1 MSVGIFTLVMIAAVF
16 HASWNVLARK
26 VSGNLA
32 VFWLSLWVAVVV
44 WLPVVSGLGVL
55 RGPQALW
62 HMVVAGYP
70 YILATGALHAVYF
83 FLLAR
88 AYEHGEISV
97 VYPVARGSGIGL
109 TALSAWIFLAE
120 EITLLGAAGI
130 TLVSIGILS
139 MGLVAVRSAQSL
151 QGFRAALGV
160 GLTIVSYSLIDK
172 LGVGVVN
179 PILYI
184 WSMFALTALML
195 IPALR
200 RRHTGVIRQVWRTSW
215 RSIVL
220 IGIGSSGTYLIILFA
235 LTLGQVSYI
244 VALRELAVVIGALFG
259 VVFLQEPLTRVK
271 LIAIA
276 VITAGLVCIKFA
288 H

>member
-1 MSVGIFTLVMIAAVF
+1 MSIGIFTLVMIAAVF
-16 HASWNVLARK
+16 HASWNVLARR

-62 HMVVAGYP
+62 HMVATGYP
-70 YILATGALHAVYF
+70 YMLATGALHAVYF
-83 FLLAR
+83 FLLAQ

-109 TALSAWIFLAE
+109 TAVGAWAFLAE

-130 TLVSIGILS
+130 ALVSLGILS
-139 MGLVAVRSAQSL
+139 MGFVAVRSAQSL

-160 GLTIVSYSLIDK
+160 GATIVSYSLVDK
-172 LGVGVVN
+172 LGVAVVN

-195 IPALR
+195 IPTLR
-200 RRHTGVIRQVWRTSW
+200 RRHTGMIGQVWQTSW

-259 VVFLQEPLTRVK
+259 VVFLREPLTRVK
-271 LIAIA
+271 LIAIV

-288 H
+288 P